1 MSGAASRRG
10 QPAIALAAL
19 LGAWIVAR
27 AALLTLPDGVE
38 LPETD
43 PSVEQAAVPAPL
55 EPAEPALLAPRL
67 AAAPFAAMPQQPGFQ
82 RPIPPIATA
91 WPTIALP
98 AAPVPKIAPA
108 AQLPSPAVRVMA
120 GHQLLYLAAFAYLPL
135 PPEVAAARPALVRLP
150 AAAPVQSRWSGD
162 GWLLWRQDGGS
173 VGAGRFFTPSYGAS
187 QAGMVLRYR
196 LAPASGF
203 RPLLYLRGSSALG
216 TVPESELAFGFA
228 ARPIPRLPIAAMV
241 EARATRSGG
250 HTRLRPAVALVSELP
265 PLRLPGGLRGEAY
278 VQGGYV
284 GGPDASLFVDGQARI
299 DRRLVRI
306 GPAELRGG
314 GAVWGGAQRGA
325 ARLDVGP
332 SATLGFRVGAAQARL
347 SADWRFRVAGQAAP
361 GSGPALTL
369 SAGF

>member
-1 MSGAASRRG
+1 MNAATRRG
-10 QPAIALAAL
+10 QPAIALVL
-19 LGAWIVAR
+19 VLGIWVTAR
-27 AALLTLPDGVE
+27 AALLAWPAAVE
-38 LPETD
+38 LPGTE
-43 PSVEQAAVPAPL
+43 PALAQAVASAPVEPAVPDALPPQLAAVP
-55 EPAEPALLAPRL
+55 
-67 AAAPFAAMPQQPGFQ
+67 FASTPPQPIVQ
-82 RPIPPIATA
+82 RPMPPIST
-91 WPTIALP
+91 ALP
-98 AAPVPKIAPA
+98 AIAMPAISAPA
-108 AQLPSPAVRVMA
+108 ASSAPQTASPAVRLIA
-120 GHQLLYLAAFAYLPL
+120 GQQLLYLAAFAYLPL
-135 PPEVAAARPALVRLP
+135 PPEVLAARPELARASV
-150 AAAPVQSRWSGD
+150 AAPVQSRWSGD

-173 VGAGRFFTPSYGAS
+173 AGAGRFLTPSYGTS
-187 QAGMVLRYR
+187 QAGAVLRYR
-196 LAPASGF
+196 LAPASSYS
-203 RPLLYLRGSSALG
+203 PLLYLRGSSALG
-216 TVPESELAFGFA
+216 NVPERELALGFA

-306 GPAELRGG
+306 GPTELRGG

-325 ARLDVGP
+325 ARLDLGP
-332 SATLGFRVGAAQARL
+332 SATLQFRVGEAQARL